1 MKNFLWTLI
10 AWLLSRESVADYIIR
25 TAMRTPYSHL
35 PGYMNRWWFANAYH
49 DSHANDLA
57 TYKRWLPAIRVHQI
71 LRADD
76 ARHPHDHP
84 WNARTIILRG
94 WYAEVRYLT
103 SDYQDMRVDSQDG
116 RVSFVTRTEI
126 TGTEEHVRRRGDT
139 AELMHGEYHHIADV
153 SEGGVWTLFFTW
165 PYISTWGFLVNGG
178 KVPWRNYGDI

>member
-10 AWLLSRESVADYIIR
+10 AWFLSRAPVADYISR

-57 TYKRWLPAIRVHQI
+57 TYKRWLPAIRVHHL
-71 LRADD
+71 LRADE

-94 WYAEVRYLT
+94 WYREIRTPILFHYGKTNDPADYLLAGAT
-103 SDYQDMRVDSQDG
+103 V
-116 RVSFVTRTEI
+116 
-126 TGTEEHVRRRGDT
+126 EHLRERGDT
-139 AELMHGEYHHIADV
+139 AELLHGEYHHIAEV

-165 PYISTWGFLVNGG
+165 PYISTWGFLVDDR
-178 KVPWRNYGDI
+178 KVPWRQYEEH